1 MSNFKDLGL
10 NNKVLKA
17 IDELGFTKPS
27 KIQEQIIPVILDGY
41 DCIGQA
47 QTGTG
52 KTLAY
57 AASILSKICVG
68 TNVVRAIIL
77 TPTRELAL
85 QVAEEFENLNN
96 NSNLDVLAVFGGSS
110 IETQLKALKRGVDI
124 VVGTPG
130 RVMDLMR
137 RRALSIDDI
146 EFFVLD
152 EADEMLNMGF
162 LEDIE
167 SIVSFFSIT

>member
-57 AASILSKICVG
+57 AASILSKINVD
-68 TNVVRAIIL
+68 TNIVRAIIL

-85 QVAEEFENLNN
+85 QVAEEFENLNS
-96 NSNLDVLAVFGGSS
+96 NSNLDVLEKEGLYITDARVSD
-110 IETQLKALKRGVDI
+110 KRRKHALYEEPI
-124 VVGTPG
+124 Y
-130 RVMDLMR
+130 
-137 RRALSIDDI
+137 
-146 EFFVLD
+146 EN
-152 EADEMLNMGF
+152 E
-162 LEDIE
+162 
-167 SIVSFFSIT
+167 